1 MLLSSSRRARPA
13 FTLLELMVVIAIVVL
28 LAGLL
33 LSAVTKVLIYT
44 DEVRTVSEIGQ
55 LSQALEAFRLEFGL
69 YPPSRITLS
78 ERGTRDSNGNALMDP
93 YSIQYLNRMFPGI
106 DLDLFIMGQGFHDWN
121 GNGQVDPPYTLE
133 GHEALVLFLG
143 GPPYRSLDYT
153 PGGWHTDKT
162 LPTTPPTPLATTRLG
177 PFYEFNV
184 GKLRPLW
191 NPSKH
196 LYSGYADPYG
206 TPYAYFL
213 ARDTSF
219 NNYENDCPS
228 LVGLNFMPY
237 STTPPGLAIKKYFR
251 PDKFQL
257 ISAGR
262 DRLFG
267 IGGHYDPSNPQLSQW
282 NPSAAAMADVGRPGN
297 PTNPDRVQ
305 DDYDNITNFT
315 EGKLV
320 P

>member
-1 MLLSSSRRARPA
+1 MRLSSSRRPRPA
-13 FTLLELMVVIAIVVL
+13 FTLLELMVVILIVVL
-28 LAGLL
+28 LAGML

-69 YPPSRITLS
+69 YPPSAIILI
-78 ERGTRDSNGNALMDP
+78 ENGAYDRSDAAQA
-93 YSIQYLNRMFPGI
+93 YSASYLERMFPGI
-106 DLDLFIMGQGFHDWN
+106 DLTSGHDWN
-121 GNGQVDPPYTLE
+121 GNGQLDGPYLLE

-143 GPPYRSLDYT
+143 GPPYAGLNRV

-162 LPTTPPTPLATTRLG
+162 NPTRAPTGNATRLG

-184 GKLRPLW
+184 GKLVGW
-191 NPSKH
+191 NPAKH
-196 LYSGYADPYG
+196 LWGGYADPYG

-219 NNYENDCPS
+219 NNYSNDCPS
-228 LVGLNFMPY
+228 LVGNHFVPY
-237 STTPPGLAIKKYFR
+237 FTTATGTGPNLVIKYHR
-251 PDKFQL
+251 ADKFQL

-267 IGGHYDPSNPQLSQW
+267 IGGQYDPSNPQNSQW
-282 NPSAAAMADVGRPGN
+282 QLNVPAVLPFADVGRPGN
-297 PTNPDRVQ
+297 PSSPDRVQ

-315 EGKLV
+315 EGKMV

>member
-1 MLLSSSRRARPA
+1 MLLSSSRRPRPA
-13 FTLLELMVVIAIVVL
+13 FTLLELMVVILIVVL

-69 YPPSRITLS
+69 YPPSSIILI
-78 ERGTRDSNGNALMDP
+78 ENGAYDRAIP
-93 YSIQYLNRMFPGI
+93 AQAYSASYLERMFPGI
-106 DLDLFIMGQGFHDWN
+106 DLTAGHDWN
-121 GNGQVDPPYTLE
+121 GNGISDPPYALE

-143 GPPYRSLDYT
+143 GPPYASLNRA

-162 LPTTPPTPLATTRLG
+162 APTRPPTPTATRLG

-184 GKLRPLW
+184 GKLVAW
-191 NPSKH
+191 NPAKH
-196 LYSGYADPYG
+196 LWGGYADPYG

-219 NNYENDCPS
+219 NNYTNDCSS
-228 LVGLNFMPY
+228 LVGSHFVPY
-237 STTPPGLAIKKYFR
+237 FTSASGTAPNLIIKYHR

-267 IGGHYDPSNPQLSQW
+267 IGGHYDPSNPQNSQW
-282 NPSAAAMADVGRPGN
+282 NPAAGSLADRGRPGN
-297 PTNPDRVQ
+297 PSSPDRVQ

-315 EGKLV
+315 EGKMV

>member
-1 MLLSSSRRARPA
+1 MLLSSSRRPRPA
-13 FTLLELMVVIAIVVL
+13 FTLLELMVVILIVVL

-69 YPPSRITLS
+69 YPPSAIILI
-78 ERGTRDSNGNALMDP
+78 ENGAYDRSRQDHA
-93 YSIQYLNRMFPGI
+93 YSASYLERMFPGI
-106 DLDLFIMGQGFHDWN
+106 DLTAGHDWN
-121 GNGQVDPPYTLE
+121 GNGQVDPLPYQLE

-143 GPPYRSLDYT
+143 GPPYANLNRA

-162 LPTTPPTPLATTRLG
+162 NPTRPPTPTASRIG

-184 GKLRPLW
+184 GKLVTW
-191 NPSKH
+191 NAAKH
-196 LYSGYADPYG
+196 LWGGYADPYG

-219 NNYENDCPS
+219 NNYYNDCSSLVGNHFVPYFTSATGTGPS
-228 LVGLNFMPY
+228 LV
-237 STTPPGLAIKKYFR
+237 IKYHR

-267 IGGHYDPSNPQLSQW
+267 IGGHYDPSNPQMSQW
-282 NPSAAAMADVGRPGN
+282 NPAALPFADVGRPGN
-297 PTNPDRVQ
+297 SSSPDRVQ